1 MLLAVRIP
9 LISDHDQFVARLFR
23 VQVNLEAVVPHRRVK
38 EARCKRVVVGRGELF
53 KPDLLAIP
61 AASGL
66 IAARLGL

>member
-1 MLLAVRIP
+1 
-9 LISDHDQFVARLFR
+9 
-23 VQVNLEAVVPHRRVK
+23 VK